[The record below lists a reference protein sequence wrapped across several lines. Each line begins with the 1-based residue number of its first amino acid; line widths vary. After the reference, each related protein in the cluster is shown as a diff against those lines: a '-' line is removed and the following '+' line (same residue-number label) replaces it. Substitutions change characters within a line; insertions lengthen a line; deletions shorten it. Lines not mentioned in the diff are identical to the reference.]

1 LTSGNEKSAER
12 RWQFGFASARSA
24 PLIRPIATLPP
35 EPRWNQSPGEELANS
50 ISHGLGLI
58 AGLIAAPFL
67 ILAAL
72 ARENPAFTVGT
83 SVFVATLLLLYL
95 GSTLYHAWP
104 QTPLKCALQVI
115 DHSAIFLL
123 IAGTYT
129 PFTLGPLRGPWGWS
143 ILCLVW
149 ILAIGGVIMKITC
162 GIGRPKVSV
171 CLYLGMGWLI
181 LVALR
186 PLALAVPT
194 STVVWLIAGGLAYTG
209 GVLFFINE
217 HVPYN
222 HFVWHLFVLLGTVC
236 HFCAVFSYAA

>member
-1 LTSGNEKSAER
+1 MD
-12 RWQFGFASARSA
+12 
-24 PLIRPIATLPP
+24 
-35 EPRWNQSPGEELANS
+35 
-50 ISHGLGLI
+50 
-58 AGLIAAPFL
+58 
-67 ILAAL
+67 
-72 ARENPAFTVGT
+72 NPAFMVGT
-83 SVFVATLLLLYL
+83 SIFVATLLLLYL

-104 QTPLKCALQVI
+104 QTPLKCVLQVI

-149 ILAIGGVIMKITC
+149 VLAIGGVVMKIIG

-181 LVALR
+181 LVALH
-186 PLALAVPT
+186 PLALSVPS
-194 STVVWLIAGGLAYTG
+194 STVAWLIAGGLAYTG
-209 GVLFFINE
+209 GVLFFVNE
-217 HVPYN
+217 QVRYN
-222 HFVWHLFVLLGTVC
+222 HFIWHLFVLAGTAC